1 MLLVLPSGV
10 NVAFHFIQLL
20 VTEVIVVSPNFGHVD
35 LNIGHM
41 VPNSGH
47 RAPNFGHSD
56 LNIGHRVPHPPLP
69 DIPLVVWID
78 AQDPGFSTGKWRLY
92 LIISHN

>member
-1 MLLVLPSGV
+1 MLPSGV

-69 DIPLVVWID
+69 DITLVVWIQMPRILD
-78 AQDPGFSTGKWRLY
+78 SAPVSGDYISL
-92 LIISHN
+92 LAIIRS